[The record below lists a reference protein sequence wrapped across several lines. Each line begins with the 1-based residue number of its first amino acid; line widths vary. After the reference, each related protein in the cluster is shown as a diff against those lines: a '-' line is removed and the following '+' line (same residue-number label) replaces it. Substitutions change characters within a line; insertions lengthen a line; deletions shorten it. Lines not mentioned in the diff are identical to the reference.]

1 MDKAVAMNN
10 NLLIKEILEKLIQI
24 ENKLAY
30 IEKYIASKKAK
41 EDARW
46 FF

>member
-1 MDKAVAMNN
+1 MDKAVALNN

-41 EDARW
+41 KDARW

>member
-1 MDKAVAMNN
+1 MEKAVALNN
-10 NLLIKEILEKLIQI
+10 NILIKEILDKLIQI

-30 IEKYIASKKAK
+30 IEKYIASKKAR